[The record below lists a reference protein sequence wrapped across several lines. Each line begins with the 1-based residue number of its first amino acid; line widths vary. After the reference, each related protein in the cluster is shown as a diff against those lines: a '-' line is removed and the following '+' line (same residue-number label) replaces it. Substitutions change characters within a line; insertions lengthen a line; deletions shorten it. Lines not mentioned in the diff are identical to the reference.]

1 VFVQV
6 YDSTSLIKVAIYAG
20 HVTDE
25 EHERAVT
32 RSWEMTHDAQRRP
45 MVTAR
50 VIVIVE
56 TDEQPSPRVRKRLAE
71 ADHALPR
78 CDFAFVSR
86 SLMARAAM
94 TAIAWLSPEREG
106 KRRRV
111 FSTFEEAR
119 AWLVDGGARE
129 TQLDLLYG
137 HARSELNGEPRRSFA
152 PSERPPS
159 NRPPSNR
166 PPSNRPPSERPLG
179 ERPPSNR
186 PPSERPLGERPLSNR
201 PPSERAPSHPPVSN
215 PSSKRPSWR
224 S

>member
-71 ADHALPR
+71 ADSALPR
-78 CDFAFVSR
+78 CDFAFVSQ

-106 KRRRV
+106 RRRKV
-111 FSTFEEAR
+111 FSSFEEAR
-119 AWLVDGGARE
+119 AWLVEGGARE

-137 HARSELNGEPRRSFA
+137 HARAELNGEPRRSYA
-152 PSERPPS
+152 PSRRPSERPPS
-159 NRPPSNR
+159 
-166 PPSNRPPSERPLG
+166 
-179 ERPPSNR
+179 ERPPSQR
-186 PPSERPLGERPLSNR
+186 PPSQR
-201 PPSERAPSHPPVSN
+201 PPSQRPPSIHPASIHPAG
-215 PSSKRPSWR
+215 KRPSWR

>member
-6 YDSTSLIKVAIYAG
+6 YDSASLIKVAIYTG

-25 EHERAVT
+25 EHDRAVT
-32 RSWEMTHDAQRRP
+32 RSWDMTRDAQRRP

-50 VIVIVE
+50 VIVVVE
-56 TDEQPSPRVRKRLAE
+56 TDEQPAPRVRKRLAE
-71 ADHALPR
+71 ADSALPR

-106 KRRRV
+106 KRRKV

-119 AWLVDGGARE
+119 DWLVEGGARE
-129 TQLDLLYG
+129 SQLDLLYG
-137 HARSELNGEPRRSFA
+137 HARAELSGGPRKSYA
-152 PSERPPS
+152 PNQRPPS
-159 NRPPSNR
+159 QRPLSQHPAGGRPPSDR
-166 PPSNRPPSERPLG
+166 PPSI
-179 ERPPSNR
+179 
-186 PPSERPLGERPLSNR
+186 
-201 PPSERAPSHPPVSN
+201 HPASIYPAGR
-215 PSSKRPSWR
+215 RPSWR